1 MINPGICYFKVTN
14 SQTPGDRMEYQI
26 RIYQTDSGK
35 LPYKIWLN
43 SLHDVKVK
51 SVIRVRLDRLMVGN
65 FGKCKVVGDGVFELK
80 IDFGPGYRLYFGKIG
95 MNCILLLVG
104 GDKSSQTA
112 DIKKAKFYFED
123 YKIRESQ

>member
-1 MINPGICYFKVTN
+1 
-14 SQTPGDRMEYQI
+14 MEYQI